1 MGLLRDRKNKDDE
14 TKNIGVLMILEAVG
28 KPPEYLNQ
36 VLKDIVTRIGNEEGV
51 KVLSKNFNEP
61 KVIKE
66 RENFYTT
73 FVEVEIE
80 VEEIVQLARIIL
92 KYMPIHM
99 EIVYPELIAL
109 TNNGWNEIF
118 NELLIILHRYDEVAR
133 IIEVEKKILE
143 DKLREVLKERSLSKK
158 SDEKKEDEKKEN

>member
-1 MGLLRDRKNKDDE
+1 MGLLKDRKNKDDE

-36 VLKDIVTRIGNEEGV
+36 VLKDIVTRIDNEEGV
-51 KVLSKNFNEP
+51 KVLSKSFNEP

-73 FVEVEIE
+73 FVEVEVE
-80 VEEIVQLARIIL
+80 VEEIIQLARIIL
-92 KYMPIHM
+92 KYMPVHM

-118 NELLIILHRYDEVAR
+118 NELLIILHRYDETAR
-133 IIEVEKKILE
+133 IIQVEKKILE
-143 DKLREVLKERSLSKK
+143 DKLRSVLKTGK
-158 SDEKKEDEKKEN
+158 SEGKEEKK